1 MRSEQGRYNFGMQDD
16 YPEHDN
22 IQALTREISDITEH
36 LTVEIKKRRQFE
48 KTLSKCLE
56 FDRLLLDLSA
66 GFVNVPLNQSDKN
79 IERTLKRIYEFFGG
93 DFCALLEVLPDKAA
107 WKITHYAAIDDIST
121 ISRETEFRSSICP
134 WSFHK
139 VIQKRKPFSF
149 PRLDDLPTEAGV
161 DKQTFL
167 QWGIRS
173 MLEVPIFIGD
183 SIDRVIVVNSVRK
196 ECVWDEE
203 LVPKLQ
209 ILGEIIAHVLKQKQS
224 ELDLG
229 KTAER
234 LDALINST
242 PDIIW
247 SVDSERFGLTMF
259 NRSLYEY
266 FLNGIGLH
274 IQVGM
279 TPHDLLPTEEYAW
292 KWCTFYQRA
301 LEEGSFATEYQVYA
315 GGRTLR
321 LNFNTLKRDDVVLG
335 ISVFGQDITESKGM
349 ENQIRKQLVEIETL
363 RHQMEKENVYLR
375 QEIKTGRGCG
385 NIIGDSVALQY
396 VLFRAQQVAPT
407 DATVLILGETGTG
420 KGMVAYAIHEMSL
433 RKDKSIITVNCAA
446 LPENL
451 IESELFGWE
460 KGAFTGAHARQ
471 VGRFEVA
478 NGGTIFLDEIGEM
491 PVRLQAKLLRVLQDG
506 QFERLG
512 STRTIKVDVRVIAAT
527 SRDLKFEV
535 QNGRFREDLFYRLNV
550 FPVSIPP
557 LRMRSEDVPQLVLH
571 FIGKYARKCGKH
583 IETVSKNTMRMLQ
596 DYEWPGN
603 VRELEHI
610 IERAIIT
617 SQGSVLELVDYLES
631 KTEDKLEESLKDLE
645 AVEREYILKVL
656 QKTRWKIDGEGGA
669 ACILGLNPSTLR
681 FRIKK
686 LDITRP

>member
-1 MRSEQGRYNFGMQDD
+1 MRSEQERYKVEMYDD
-16 YPEHDN
+16 YPEHDD
-22 IQALTREISDITEH
+22 IQALTREISDITEQ
-36 LTVEIKKRRQFE
+36 LTAEIKKRRQLE
-48 KTLSKCLE
+48 KKLSKCLE
-56 FDRLLLDLSA
+56 FDRLLLDFSA
-66 GFVNVPLNQSDKN
+66 GVVNVPLDQMEKN
-79 IERTLKRIYEFFGG
+79 IEHILKRIYEFFGS
-93 DFCALLEVLPDKAA
+93 DLCALLEVLPDKAT
-107 WKITHYAAIDDIST
+107 WKITHFAAIGDMST
-121 ISRETEFRSSICP
+121 IPGGTEFRSSICP

-139 VIQKRKPFSF
+139 VIQKREPFF
-149 PRLDDLPTEAGV
+149 FARLDDLPTGAGV

-167 QWGIRS
+167 QWRIRS
-173 MLEVPIFIGD
+173 MLEVPIFTGD
-183 SIDRVIVVNSVRK
+183 SIDRVIVVNSVRR

-203 LVPKLQ
+203 LIPKLQ
-209 ILGEIIAHVLKQKQS
+209 ILGEIIAHALKQKQS
-224 ELDLG
+224 ELELG
-229 KTAER
+229 ESAEC
-234 LDALINST
+234 LNALINST
-242 PDIIW
+242 PDMIW

-259 NRSLYEY
+259 NSGLYEY
-266 FLNGIGLH
+266 FLRGIGLH

-279 TPHDLLPTEEYAW
+279 TPHDLLPTEEYAQ
-292 KWCTFYQRA
+292 KWYTFYRRA
-301 LEEGSFATEYQVYA
+301 LEEGSFATEYQVYT
-315 GGRTLR
+315 GSRTLM
-321 LNFNTLKRDDVVLG
+321 LNFNTLKRDDVVFG
-335 ISVFGQDITESKGM
+335 VSVFGKDITALKGM
-349 ENQIRKQLVEIETL
+349 EEQMRQQLAEIESL
-363 RHQMEKENVYLR
+363 KQQIEKENVCLR
-375 QEIKTGRGCG
+375 QEIKTGRGG
-385 NIIGDSVALQY
+385 DNIIGDSVALRY

-471 VGRFEVA
+471 AGRFEVA

-491 PVRLQAKLLRVLQDG
+491 PLRLQAKLLRVLQDG

-527 SRDLKFEV
+527 SRDLKVEV

-557 LRMRSEDVPQLVLH
+557 LRMRAEDIPQLVHH
-571 FIGKYARKCGKH
+571 FIGKYARKCGRH
-583 IETVSKNTMRMLQ
+583 IETVSKSTMRILQ

-603 VRELEHI
+603 IRELEHV

-617 SQGSVLELVDYLES
+617 SEGSVLELVDFLDL
-631 KTEDKLEESLKDLE
+631 KTGDKPEESLKDLD
-645 AVEREYILKVL
+645 AMEREYILKVL

-669 ACILGLNPSTLR
+669 AGILGLNPSTLR
-681 FRIKK
+681 FRIRK